1 VTALRRVTGPQRRF
15 LDEVEIIRETPAADA
30 GSLAFLSRV
39 LVQANLPYRLQAGE
53 TFQRFN
59 GALTLTLQAPPQIGL
74 PYGRYPRLLLAWL
87 GTEAVR
93 TKSPELELGDSLSA
107 YLRELGITPS
117 GGPRGPFGLFR
128 DQMRRLFNTTVTY
141 SWSETRRRGTRVAD
155 TGYRI
160 TTDSVLWWEP
170 GSFAGGRLTLSEPFY
185 RELVAHPVPVDYRVL
200 RALSSPLAIDI
211 YAWLVYRTFTQND
224 APVTIPW
231 PKLAQ
236 QFGTSGQRVRKFREN
251 FQKALGAVQAVYQG
265 ARVTTEATG
274 LTLSPAGCIPRR
286 RTLEVRP

>member
-1 VTALRRVTGPQRRF
+1 MTALRRVTGPQLRF
-15 LDEVEIIRETPAADA
+15 LDEVEVIRETPASEA

-39 LVQANLPYRLQAGE
+39 LVQANLPYRQLPGE

-93 TKSPELELGDSLSA
+93 TKSPRLELGDSLSA

-117 GGPRGPFGLFR
+117 GGPRGPLGLFR

-155 TGYRI
+155 AGYRI
-160 TTDSVLWWEP
+160 TTDSLLWWEP
-170 GSFAGGRLTLSEPFY
+170 DSFAGGQLTLSEPFY

-211 YAWLVYRTFTQND
+211 YAWLVYRTFTQHD
-224 APVTIPW
+224 TPVSVPW
-231 PKLAQ
+231 AKLAQ

-251 FQKALGAVQAVYQG
+251 FQKALGAVQAAYPG
-265 ARVTTEATG
+265 ARVEIAPTGVTVSPTELA
-274 LTLSPAGCIPRR
+274 ARR
-286 RTLEVRP
+286 RTLEVRS

>member
-1 VTALRRVTGPQRRF
+1 VTVSRRATGPQLRF
-15 LDEVEIIRETPAADA
+15 LNEVEVIRETPATEA

-39 LVQANLPYRLQAGE
+39 LVQANLPYRQQVGE

-59 GALTLTLQAPPQIGL
+59 GSLTLTLQAPPQIGL

-93 TKSPELELGDSLSA
+93 TRSPVLELGDSLTG
-107 YLRELGITPS
+107 YLRELGITPG

-141 SWSETRRRGTRVAD
+141 SWTEKRRRGLRVAD
-155 TGYRI
+155 AGYRL
-160 TTDSVLWWEP
+160 TDDSFLWWEP
-170 GSFAGGRLTLSEPFY
+170 ESFAGGRLTLSEPFF
-185 RELVAHPVPVDYRVL
+185 RELLAHPVPVDYRVL

-231 PKLAQ
+231 PKLAL
-236 QFGTSGQRVRKFREN
+236 QFGTCGQRVRRFRET
-251 FQKALGAVQAVYQG
+251 FQKALGAVLAVHRG
-265 ARVTTEATG
+265 PVIEVSSTG
-274 LTLSPAGCIPRR
+274 LALYPGTTPKRVR
-286 RTLEVRP
+286 EVLR